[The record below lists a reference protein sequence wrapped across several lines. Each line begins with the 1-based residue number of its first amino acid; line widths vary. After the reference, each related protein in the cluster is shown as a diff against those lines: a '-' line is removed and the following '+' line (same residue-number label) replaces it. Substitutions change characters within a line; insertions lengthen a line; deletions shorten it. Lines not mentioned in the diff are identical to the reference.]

1 MDRDDRAAGVSPIV
15 IRPISSDTLE
25 LLSHAFALAPYRKSA
40 HQFTRYLDEH
50 LASERV
56 TLVAWLGR
64 TPVGYVNLLWS
75 SDYSPFAACSTPE
88 VNDLNVLAEW
98 RGRGIGTA
106 LVSAAEQVAREAG
119 HTDIGIGVG
128 VTPDYDSARRLYPK
142 LGYVF
147 DGRGIRP
154 TRYGDTEYLVKALSR
169 VKPPMWQCPKC
180 RREFANR
187 NQTHSCGPHTLDAHF
202 ADKSPAMREL
212 FEAVLAAIQAIGP
225 VRVLP
230 EKTRI
235 AFQVRM
241 SFAQVTPRRQ
251 WLDGHLVHARRI
263 VHPRFRKVQTISP
276 RNHVHVF
283 RLRSPNEIDEQFR
296 RWLAEAYAVGEQK
309 HLDRKSPS

>member
-1 MDRDDRAAGVSPIV
+1 MARAERWIGHSPIV
-15 IRPISSDTLE
+15 IRPISTDVLDA
-25 LLSHAFALAPYRKSA
+25 LSHVFAPAPYRKSP
-40 HQFTRYLDEH
+40 HQFTQYLDEH

-64 TPVGYVNLLWS
+64 TPVGYVSLLWS
-75 SDYSPFAACSTPE
+75 SDYPPFAAFLIPE

-106 LVSAAEQVAREAG
+106 LVNAAEDIAREAG
-119 HTDIGIGVG
+119 HPQVGIGVG
-128 VTPDYDSARRLYPK
+128 VTPDYEPARRLYPK

-147 DGRGIRP
+147 DHRGIRP
-154 TRYGDTEYLVKALSR
+154 TKYGDTEYLTKSLSR
-169 VKPPMWQCPKC
+169 ARPPMWECPKC

-212 FEAVLAAIQAIGP
+212 FDAVVAAIQAIGP

-251 WLDGHLVHARRI
+251 WLDGHLVLARRI
-263 VHPRFRKVQTISP
+263 EHPRFRKVQTFSP

-283 RLRSPNEIDEQFR
+283 RLRTPDDIDDQFR
-296 RWLAEAYAVGEQK
+296 NWLAEAYAVGEQK
-309 HLDRKSPS
+309 HLDQRGA